1 MQAGLEKAMTML
13 LPALA
18 GANLIYGLGML
29 EMGLTLSFSQMVI
42 DDEVASLVRKVLRG
56 IPVSDETI
64 AADLIQSVGARG
76 NFLAEDHTIKY
87 LRGYHSQPNLIDRDT
102 RETWEAKG
110 AKDLPTVAT
119 EKACELIKNHKVAP
133 ISDAAASFIRG
144 TIEDY
149 EDSHQIVRQNVD
161 F

>member
-1 MQAGLEKAMTML
+1 MTML

-64 AADLIQSVGARG
+64 ASDLIQSVGARG

-102 RETWEAKG
+102 REIWEAKG
-110 AKDLPTVAT
+110 AKDLATVAT
-119 EKACELIKNHKVAP
+119 EKACELIENHKVAP
-133 ISDAAASFIRG
+133 ISDAAASLIRG

-149 EDSHQIVRQNVD
+149 EDSHKIVRQNVD